1 MNLDPGVVI
10 NRATAEA
17 STRLGQGPVSH
28 PVRYK
33 AASALPRGQVTGLEV
48 EVESGLVGR
57 FWALAC
63 VAEISVKIGVVL
75 EPAGAEPLTGLWVGL
90 G

>member
-10 NRATAEA
+10 NRATAET

-33 AASALPRGQVTGLEV
+33 AASALPRGQVTGFEV
-48 EVESGLVGR
+48 EIESGLVGR

-63 VAEISVKIGVVL
+63 VAEIS
-75 EPAGAEPLTGLWVGL
+75 GALRVSAQSKKRENVQK
-90 G
+90 